1 MSAQTVLPAAPRR
14 SRGLTR
20 RQRDFLLLNIFV
32 LARHGYAERARI
44 LADAMFELGDES
56 AEVLLARAVLRFSE
70 RKWAETLE
78 VLDSLDRIAP
88 MERFGAYR
96 LTDKQ
101 RMRRYLKT
109 RSLHELGDK
118 ARARDAIDA
127 YMRHGEAGAED
138 PE

>member
-1 MSAQTVLPAAPRR
+1 MSAQTTLPAAPRR
-14 SRGLTR
+14 SRGLSR

-32 LARHGYAERARI
+32 LARHGYVDRARVF
-44 LADAMFELGDES
+44 ADAMFELGDGT

-70 RKWAETLE
+70 GQWAETLE

-88 MERFGAYR
+88 MERFGSYR

-127 YMRHGEAGAED
+127 YMRHGEAGLQD

>member
-1 MSAQTVLPAAPRR
+1 MSTQSVLPAAPKA
-14 SRGLTR
+14 SRGLNR

-32 LARHGYAERARI
+32 LARHGYVDRARV
-44 LADAMFELGDES
+44 LADAMFETGDES
-56 AEVLLARAVLRFSE
+56 VEVILARAVLRFAE
-70 RKWAETLE
+70 GQWAETLDE
-78 VLDSLDRIAP
+78 LDRLDRIAP
-88 MERFGAYR
+88 MERFGSYR
-96 LTDKQ
+96 LTDRQ

-127 YMRHGEAGAED
+127 YMRHGEAGLEE

>member
-1 MSAQTVLPAAPRR
+1 MSENIALPTVPRR
-14 SRGLTR
+14 ARPLSR

-32 LARHGYAERARI
+32 LARHGYAERART

-56 AEVLLARAVLRFSE
+56 AEVLLARAVLRFAE
-70 RKWAETLE
+70 GKWAETLE
-78 VLDSLDRIAP
+78 TLDSLDRIDP
-88 MERFGAYR
+88 MERFGKYR

-109 RSLHELGDK
+109 RSLHELGDT
-118 ARARDAIDA
+118 ARMRDALDA
-127 YMRHGEAGAED
+127 YMRHGDSGSEE

>member
-1 MSAQTVLPAAPRR
+1 MSAQTILPAAPRR
-14 SRGLTR
+14 ARGLNR

-32 LARHGYAERARI
+32 LARHGYVERART
-44 LADAMFELGDES
+44 LADAMFELGDS
-56 AEVLLARAVLRFSE
+56 TAEVLLARAVLRFSE
-70 RKWAETLE
+70 GQWADTLE

-88 MERFGAYR
+88 MERFGSYK

-109 RSLHELGDK
+109 RSLYELGDK

-127 YMRHGEAGAED
+127 YMRHGEAGSE
-138 PE
+138 ELE

>member
-1 MSAQTVLPAAPRR
+1 MSAETVLPVAPRR
-14 SRGLTR
+14 PRGLSR

-32 LARHGYAERARI
+32 LARHGYVDRARV

-56 AEVLLARAVLRFSE
+56 AEVLLARAVLRFAD
-70 RKWAETLE
+70 RQWAETLE
-78 VLDSLDRIAP
+78 ILDSLDRIAP
-88 MERFGAYR
+88 MERFGSYR

-118 ARARDAIDA
+118 ARVRDALDA
-127 YMRHGEAGAED
+127 YMRHGEAGLEE

>member
-1 MSAQTVLPAAPRR
+1 MSTQAVLPVAPRR
-14 SRGLTR
+14 PRELSR

-32 LARHGYAERARI
+32 LARHGYVDRARV
-44 LADAMFELGDES
+44 LADAMFELGEES
-56 AEVLLARAVLRFSE
+56 AEVLLARAVLRFAE
-70 RKWAETLE
+70 GQWADALE

-88 MERFGAYR
+88 MERFGSYR

-109 RSLHELGDK
+109 RSLYELGDK
-118 ARARDAIDA
+118 TRARDAIDA
-127 YMRHGEAGAED
+127 YMRHGEAGLEE

>member
-32 LARHGYAERARI
+32 LARHGYVERART
-44 LADAMFELGDES
+44 LADAMFELGDET

-78 VLDSLDRIAP
+78 ILDSLDRIAP
-88 MERFGAYR
+88 MERFGSYK

-127 YMRHGEAGAED
+127 YMRHGEAGVE
-138 PE
+138 ELE